1 MPRFSEKAQLVWQLQ
16 EIWLA
21 CTLFDTVIN
30 DTNMLQQIL
39 SLGATYCKNHL
50 RYHNEAYAGSSRGL
64 LGEVEKELV
73 GWIEWETDLGKEESG
88 ADEEED
94 IGEVVGILGIILSQ
108 IRYLAPRM
116 PIPHSEYL
124 FSHYV
129 SNLYF

>member
-1 MPRFSEKAQLVWQLQ
+1 ME
-16 EIWLA
+16 E
-21 CTLFDTVIN
+21 
-30 DTNMLQQIL
+30 
-39 SLGATYCKNHL
+39 
-50 RYHNEAYAGSSRGL
+50 
-64 LGEVEKELV
+64 ELV